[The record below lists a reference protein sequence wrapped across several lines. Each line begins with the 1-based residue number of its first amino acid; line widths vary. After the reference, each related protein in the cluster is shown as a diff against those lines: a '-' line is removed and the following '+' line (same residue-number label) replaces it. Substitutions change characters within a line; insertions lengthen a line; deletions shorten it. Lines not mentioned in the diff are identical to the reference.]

1 MMNEV
6 TQKKEKIMKKFTFR
20 VDVLSDSS
28 VDVATVRKMLFDA
41 VDGIGNYSAATA
53 TGSEDL
59 TDQGLK
65 VFAKRVLGISLATPK
80 AKKAKPVAETVEA

>member
-1 MMNEV
+1 
-6 TQKKEKIMKKFTFR
+6 MKKFTFR
-20 VDVLSDSS
+20 VDVVSDSS
-28 VDVATVRKMLFDA
+28 VDISSVRKILADS
-41 VDGIGNYSAATA
+41 VDGIGNYTAATA
-53 TGSEDL
+53 TGTEDL

>member
-1 MMNEV
+1 M
-6 TQKKEKIMKKFTFR
+6 IMKKFTFR
-20 VDVLSDSS
+20 VDVVSDSS
-28 VDVATVRKMLFDA
+28 VDIPSVRKILADS

-53 TGSEDL
+53 TGTEDL

-80 AKKAKPVAETVEA
+80 VKKAKPVAETVEA

>member
-1 MMNEV
+1 
-6 TQKKEKIMKKFTFR
+6 MKKFTFR

-28 VDVATVRKMLFDA
+28 VDVDGVREALSQA
-41 VDGIGNYSAATA
+41 VNGIGSYTAATA

-80 AKKAKPVAETVEA
+80 VKKAKPVAETVEA